1 MTPNPNPIPQGF
13 ICRWI
18 TQATTPDLHPCTTTF
33 DLTETR
39 THVLVQPSTIDN
51 LSLLIDTDAIRVL
64 LETVNTNTACAV
76 PADHP
81 NTHGPYLLG
90 LRPHD
95 PNWTNTPPH
104 PGPLTLYIRLPTTEI
119 QILYRDAHLTRL
131 RDTLAEIHYSM
142 TH

>member
-1 MTPNPNPIPQGF
+1 MTSHPGPAPHGF

-18 TQATTPDLHPCTTTF
+18 TQATTPDSHPCTTIF

-39 THVLVQPSTIDN
+39 THVLVQPSTIDKF
-51 LSLLIDTDAIRVL
+51 SLLIDADAIRVL
-64 LETVNTNTACAV
+64 LETIDNNAACAV
-76 PADHP
+76 PAHHP
-81 NTHGPYLLG
+81 THGTRLLG

-95 PNWTNTPPH
+95 PNWTNTPPR
-104 PGPLTLYIRLPTTEI
+104 PGPVTLYIHLPNDEI
-119 QILYRDAHLTRL
+119 QVVFGDHHLTRL